1 MLSKKEQAVMTYLFG
16 ECVDK
21 DSTLISPQQITTALM
36 PKYELNSI
44 EIDQII
50 NALMLDDYI
59 EAVSSDSK
67 GRLVYCI
74 KLKQKGESYLR
85 EKTTAKKTATMLIVR
100 TVLLAILSFVVGVIL
115 KAIFQG

>member
-1 MLSKKEQAVMTYLFG
+1 MLSKKEHAVMSYLFG

-36 PKYELNSI
+36 PKYELNNI

-50 NALMLDDYI
+50 NALVLDDYI
-59 EAVSSDSK
+59 DAVSSDSK

-85 EKTTAKKTATMLIVR
+85 ERKSTQKTATMLIVR
-100 TVLLAILSFVVGVIL
+100 TVLLAILSFIVGVIL
-115 KAIFQG
+115 KSIFKF

>member
-1 MLSKKEQAVMTYLFG
+1 MLSKKEQAVMGYLFG

-21 DSTLISPQQITTALM
+21 ESTLISPQAITTALM

-50 NALMLDDYI
+50 NALVLDDYI
-59 EAVSSDSK
+59 EAVTSDNK
-67 GRLVYCI
+67 GRMVYCI

-85 EKTTAKKTATMLIVR
+85 EKSSAKKTATVLIVR
-100 TVLLAILSFVVGVIL
+100 TVLLAILSFIVGIIL
-115 KAIFQG
+115 KAIFGG